1 MDPFKNHK
9 QYFLAEVQAGAA
21 LLGLL
26 SGNRARREAN
36 ERALRESEQ
45 ALERQRA
52 ARARVEE
59 QKARYAQYQF
69 QNPFEG
75 MENPF
80 EDLKVSTEAA
90 DFQLQQAAQQRAN
103 IMAGLRG
110 AAGASGIAGLAQAL
124 ANQGVIQAR
133 QVSADIARQEATNQ
147 LAMAKGAMAVDRLER
162 QGQAAVQQAES
173 AREATILGMEYGAL
187 TGSNQAVQ
195 QASQN
200 QMYQGVA
207 GMQMG
212 QQNLLALASLS
223 GVDGPL
229 SNLFGG
235 GGQQRV
241 NVGVPLGLPSD
252 PGDVT
257 AGLMGSLTQGTAL
270 TQQIST
276 PSYYN
281 YGPSPDFSNITGQN
295 Y

>member
-1 MDPFKNHK
+1 MEFHPKYRK
-9 QYFLAEVQAGAA
+9 QLFIGQVIAAFVGASSASKARKEAAARAE
-21 LLGLL
+21 
-26 SGNRARREAN
+26 
-36 ERALRESEQ
+36 EQ
-45 ALERQRA
+45 SQKALERQKA

-75 MENPF
+75 MENPV

-90 DFQLQQAAQQRAN
+90 DFQMEQAAQQRAN

-110 AAGASGIAGLAQAL
+110 AAGTSGIAGLAQAL

-133 QVSADIARQEATNQ
+133 QVSADIARQEAAGQ
-147 LAMAKGAMAVDRLER
+147 LAMAKGAMAIDQLER

-187 TGSNQAVQ
+187 TGANQAQQ

-200 QMYQGVA
+200 QMYQGIA
-207 GMQMG
+207 GMQMQ
-212 QQNLLALASLS
+212 QQNMLALASLS

-257 AGLMGSLTQGTAL
+257 AGLMDSLGYGTAL
-270 TQQIST
+270 TQQIPT

-281 YGPSPDFSNITGQN
+281 YTDENLNYNRYITGQN
-295 Y
+295 